1 MTHRV
6 RNSSAPAESR
16 SESRIPVVVV
26 GAGAMGG
33 GWLRMLRASPHARP
47 VGVVD
52 LNLELAA
59 ATVASIGLEN
69 VVVGDSVT
77 DVAERSGAE
86 AVVNVTVPQA
96 HRVVNEQALRAGYP
110 VLCEKP
116 LAPTVAE
123 ALRQVALAD
132 LTGGLLMVSQSR
144 RYFNHLAAFRD
155 AVGEL
160 GPLAAVHA
168 EFYREDHEP
177 GFREQMA
184 HPLLVDMSI
193 HHFDQLRYLSSDE
206 PVAVRCN
213 SWNPPWSWYAGD
225 AAAAAEF
232 ELASGARFVYSGSR
246 CTPGLQTSYNAEWRV
261 YAERGAAAWDGEQ
274 VVQVDFD
281 GRGAEGAERAG
292 GVVADRLEGIE
303 GSLEEF
309 ARSLSDGTT
318 PQNEVRANVLSLA
331 MVEGAIRSSERG
343 GERIVLAELLEESLA
358 QAIADERQNDI
369 ADLLRSWT
377 SAADGISTPAW
388 GSVPATPA
396 AIAEE
401 TPDDH

>member
-1 MTHRV
+1 MTDQIS
-6 RNSSAPAESR
+6 NSGAPADR
-16 SESRIPVVVV
+16 LPVVVV

-33 GWLRMLRASPHARP
+33 EWLRMLKESPDAVP

-59 ATVASIGLEN
+59 STVASIGLD
-69 VVVGDSVT
+69 VVVGSSVE
-77 DVAERSGAE
+77 DVAARSGAR
-86 AVVNVTVPQA
+86 AVINVTVPQA
-96 HRVVNEQALRAGYP
+96 HRVVNEQALRAGLP

-144 RYFNHLAAFRD
+144 RYFNHLSAFRD
-155 AVGEL
+155 AVGAI

-168 EFYREDHEP
+168 AFYREDHEP

-193 HHFDQLRYLSSDE
+193 HHFDQLRYLARDE
-206 PVAVRCN
+206 PVAVRCS

-225 AAAAAEF
+225 ASAAAEF

-261 YAERGAAAWDGEQ
+261 YAERGAAAWDGEHD
-274 VVQVDFD
+274 VRVEL
-281 GRGAEGAERAG
+281 EGTGLDVPA
-292 GVVADRLEGIE
+292 RLEGIE
-303 GSLEEF
+303 GSLAEF
-309 ARSLSDGTT
+309 VASLRTGVT
-318 PQNEVRANVLSLA
+318 PQNEVRTNVLSLA
-331 MVEGAIRSSERG
+331 MVEGAIRSSARG
-343 GERIVLAELLEESLA
+343 GERVLLAELIEESLA

-369 ADLLRSWT
+369 AELLRSWT

-388 GSVPATPA
+388 GADPT
-396 AIAEE
+396 AIASGGAR
-401 TPDDH
+401 